1 MKLFTNPILKKINL
15 LNDAHI
21 IIEENGHSYTVK
33 ELKDLSTKYAIALKK
48 DGIQEGDKT
57 LLLLKSDFEFLKIF
71 YALLKLN
78 TVIVIIDPEMG
89 KENFNA
95 KIAQLNPKYIFIDSG
110 LLFLLEHPIIRLIYS
125 KIANKNYNIKINN
138 GANIYAVGN
147 YYLHYR
153 QYFKIKK
160 IKDNTEQ
167 IEWVEA
173 NIDSDF
179 LITYTSGTLS
189 KPKGVV
195 HTIRSITE
203 SLRSLETILDTTRDK
218 KLVSH
223 LPQYILLG
231 ANANIPILVWNNEW
245 SSKKKID
252 FIAHHKI
259 TTVFGPPSDLFPIV
273 QYCESQNIK
282 LPPCL
287 KSIYLGSAPVHASFL
302 KRLYAVAIDIRI
314 TCMYGMTE
322 ILLISTIDGRDK
334 INYIGEGDIVGKI
347 NSNISMQLDSDGE
360 LCFNSPQKFKG
371 YFNLSQSE
379 DYHKSGDI
387 GQIDENGNLVLHGRK
402 KDMMIRGNFNI
413 YPGLYEPTINKIEGI
428 IDCAMIGI
436 YSELNHDQKIIL
448 CIETEADLSEKEI
461 MNKLK
466 TGPYSI
472 DTYALPDQIIFMRLP
487 RSGRSNKINKAILSE
502 KVIR

>member
-1 MKLFTNPILKKINL
+1 
-15 LNDAHI
+15 
-21 IIEENGHSYTVK
+21 
-33 ELKDLSTKYAIALKK
+33 
-48 DGIQEGDKT
+48 
-57 LLLLKSDFEFLKIF
+57 
-71 YALLKLN
+71 
-78 TVIVIIDPEMG
+78 
-89 KENFNA
+89 
-95 KIAQLNPKYIFIDSG
+95 
-110 LLFLLEHPIIRLIYS
+110 
-125 KIANKNYNIKINN
+125 
-138 GANIYAVGN
+138 
-147 YYLHYR
+147 
-153 QYFKIKK
+153 
-160 IKDNTEQ
+160 
-167 IEWVEA
+167 
-173 NIDSDF
+173 
-179 LITYTSGTLS
+179 
-189 KPKGVV
+189 
-195 HTIRSITE
+195 
-203 SLRSLETILDTTRDK
+203 
-218 KLVSH
+218 
-223 LPQYILLG
+223 
-231 ANANIPILVWNNEW
+231 
-245 SSKKKID
+245 
-252 FIAHHKI
+252 
-259 TTVFGPPSDLFPIV
+259 
-273 QYCESQNIK
+273 
-282 LPPCL
+282 
-287 KSIYLGSAPVHASFL
+287 
-302 KRLYAVAIDIRI
+302 
-314 TCMYGMTE
+314 MYGMTE

-347 NSNISMQLDSDGE
+347 NSNISMQIESDGE

-472 DTYALPDQIIFMRLP
+472 DTYALPDQIIFMTLP